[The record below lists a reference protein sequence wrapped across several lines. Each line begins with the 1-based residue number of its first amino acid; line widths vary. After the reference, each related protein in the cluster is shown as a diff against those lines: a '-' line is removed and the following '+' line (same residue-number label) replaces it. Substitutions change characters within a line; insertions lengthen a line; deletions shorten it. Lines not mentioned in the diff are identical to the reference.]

1 MDYTY
6 TIDLRD
12 QDTTPSYKVSYT
24 QNGALINY
32 PANSMPHL
40 KIDDTLTF
48 NFQSDKDTSVSGVNL
63 YIRAIVT
70 SEANSPFSPQDT
82 IVYPIAQGSKLTVVA
97 NNGLWTF
104 SILGMLTV
112 PNLAGST
119 PISIPFFIDPD
130 MDVGTGVPP

>member
-12 QDTTPSYKVSYT
+12 QDTTPSYKVSFA

-40 KIDDTLTF
+40 NIEDTLTF
-48 NFQSDKDTSVSGVNL
+48 NFQTDKDTSVSAVNL
-63 YIRAIVT
+63 YVRAIVT
-70 SEANSPFSPQDT
+70 SEKNSPFSPQDQN
-82 IVYPIAQGSKLTVVA
+82 VYEINQGSKLTVVA

-119 PISIPFFIDPD
+119 PLSIPFFIDPD